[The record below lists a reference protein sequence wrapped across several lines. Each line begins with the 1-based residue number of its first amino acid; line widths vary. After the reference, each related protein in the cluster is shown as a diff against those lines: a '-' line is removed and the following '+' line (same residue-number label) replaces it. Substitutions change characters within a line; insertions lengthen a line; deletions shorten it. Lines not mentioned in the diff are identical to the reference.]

1 MASFRGRAPARN
13 LAKIFVAL
21 FLERLALQLAPRDRG
36 GDGRGVRSV
45 LTLYELFYNETR
57 THLGLAKDAP
67 RRHAVQRY
75 GDIVTA
81 QFCADCIIAT
91 PGYDFREGQ
100 LLDNPSPRHLRLRL
114 RSARTAG
121 LLCAFWE
128 SAKKS
133 LCALAREIRTRSA
146 RY

>member
-1 MASFRGRAPARN
+1 MS
-13 LAKIFVAL
+13 
-21 FLERLALQLAPRDRG
+21 
-36 GDGRGVRSV
+36 
-45 LTLYELFYNETR
+45 LFYNETR

-121 LLCAFWE
+121 LLYSFRK

-133 LCALAREIRTRSA
+133 LCAWHAKFALGPLAVESSVTAYRHGLRASEIVDLLNQSKS
-146 RY
+146 